1 MKLGELRGA
10 IRKSKG
16 NPFVRVTL
24 APGIPELSLVLQ
36 KNPLYE
42 SLDMAFP
49 DGKGQE
55 TGLTFNPE
63 NGLLSAEAGATPVA
77 ISHASYMPAASDD
90 EPELDLLGD
99 ALSSRADDMLQPSD
113 DSDIL
118 I

>member
-42 SLDMAFP
+42 ALDMAFP

-63 NGLLSAEAGATPVA
+63 NGLLSAEGGLQTYPGTVSLGQEGALELLQ
-77 ISHASYMPAASDD
+77 SDD
-90 EPELDLLGD
+90 EPELVLFGD
-99 ALSSRADDMLQPSD
+99 SD

>member
-1 MKLGELRGA
+1 MKLGLLRGA

-63 NGLLSAEAGATPVA
+63 NGLLSAEAGYQTVREFHPDTVDR
-77 ISHASYMPAASDD
+77 DD

-99 ALSSRADDMLQPSD
+99 SD

>member
-24 APGIPELSLVLQ
+24 APGIPEISLVLQ

-63 NGLLSAEAGATPVA
+63 NGLLSAEAGHQTAQEFHPYTV
-77 ISHASYMPAASDD
+77 DRD
-90 EPELDLLGD
+90 NEPELDLLGD
-99 ALSSRADDMLQPSD
+99 PD